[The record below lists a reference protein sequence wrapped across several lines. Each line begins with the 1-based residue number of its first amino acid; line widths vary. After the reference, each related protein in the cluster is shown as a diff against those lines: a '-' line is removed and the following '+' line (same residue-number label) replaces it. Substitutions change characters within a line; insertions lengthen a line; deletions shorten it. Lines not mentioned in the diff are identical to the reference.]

1 MVINTGQFD
10 RYVVV
15 DFETTGLSPG
25 YRPVEIAWL
34 EFDQNL
40 KVIGAVESLINPQMP
55 IEPGAEKVHGI
66 SDTMVKDAP
75 TLEQFIKVDHA
86 DKFRKSSVL
95 VVAHNAKFDLP
106 MFAPFCGQA
115 TQLCTMNLGRKLYP
129 AAKSFQLGVLAKICG
144 VEKVPTHRA
153 LDDVETCFAL
163 LKHFATSSSKSLDE
177 LIKLAESIDLDAV
190 IPFGK
195 HKGTKI
201 VDLPEDYADWLL
213 KTLEPNDWIA
223 LILKSKSR

>member
-1 MVINTGQFD
+1 MVINKVRFD
-10 RYVVV
+10 KHVVV
-15 DFETTGLSPG
+15 DFETTGMSPG

-34 EFDQNL
+34 EFDESLN
-40 KVIGAVESLINPQMP
+40 VIGAVESLINPQMP
-55 IEPGAEKVHGI
+55 IEPGAKKVHGI
-66 SDTMVKDAP
+66 SDEMVKDAP
-75 TLEQFIKVDHA
+75 TLEEFMKVDHA
-86 DKFRKSSVL
+86 DKFRNSNVL

-115 TQLCTMNLGRKLYP
+115 TQLCTVNLGRKLYP

-163 LKHFATSSSKSLDE
+163 LQHFASSSSKSLDE
-177 LIKLAESIDLDAV
+177 LIELAESIDFDAV
-190 IPFGK
+190 MPFGK
-195 HKGTKI
+195 HKGTKV
-201 VDLPEDYADWLL
+201 VDLPEDYATWLV

-223 LILKSKSR
+223 QLLNSISR